1 MRFHV
6 GDCAFVRGVWA
17 FLPPETLR
25 TGAALTG
32 SQISLFS
39 STDLFVLSGFPNCSK
54 VTASAF
60 SPSFSISINTNIA
73 NLTVLSLLFSV
84 YQHLTLLTNG
94 NIFFLPSGDRCEFDR
109 RQGRCVPGVCRNGG
123 TCLELSGGGFRCEC
137 PAGGYERPY
146 CTVTAR
152 SFPPKSFAMFRGLRQ
167 RFHLTISLT

>member
-1 MRFHV
+1 MRGAWV
-6 GDCAFVRGVWA
+6 
-17 FLPPETLR
+17 FLPPRDTSH
-25 TGAALTG
+25 GAAPTG

-39 STDLFVLSGFPNCSK
+39 SPDLFGLSGFPNCSNGT
-54 VTASAF
+54 VS
-60 SPSFSISINTNIA
+60 SFSYLVSLGVNTNTAPGAMFSSCFII
-73 NLTVLSLLFSV
+73 VLSAGLIK
-84 YQHLTLLTNG
+84 TCC
-94 NIFFLPSGDRCEFDR
+94 FLPPGDRCEFDR

-137 PAGGYERPY
+137 PAGSYERPY